1 VTRIDWKAVIP
12 NVAAIALGFDPLQC
26 VVARLAKAP
35 QGAGAE
41 GVPTP
46 AMRRMMIG
54 YRRAGDAAF
63 RLADGAQGLDLKLM
77 TSPLFP

>member
-1 VTRIDWKAVIP
+1 
-12 NVAAIALGFDPLQC
+12 
-26 VVARLAKAP
+26 
-35 QGAGAE
+35 
-41 GVPTP
+41 
-46 AMRRMMIG
+46 MMIG